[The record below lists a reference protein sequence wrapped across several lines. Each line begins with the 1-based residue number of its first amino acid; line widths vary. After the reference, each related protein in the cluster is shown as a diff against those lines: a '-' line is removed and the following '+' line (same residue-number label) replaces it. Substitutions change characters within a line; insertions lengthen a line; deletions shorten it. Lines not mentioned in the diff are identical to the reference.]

1 MKKFIQKLIHPF
13 YKRYHFWY
21 HRKPRKYNFEK
32 VYTWVQPNV
41 FSPINTVSTKVF
53 LDYVSTLNLTNK
65 KVLELGCGSG
75 IISIQSAFQ
84 GAHVT
89 ASDINETAVKSV
101 VKTAQEQDLLVTGIV
116 SDLFNELKGAS
127 FDYIFINPPYYPKNP
142 HNLEENAW
150 FCGENF
156 DFFAKLFSQLSVL
169 ELDKT
174 QALMILSNACDL
186 EQISSKATKEQLK
199 LNEVYKV
206 KLTFETNSI
215 YRVVKAS

>member
-1 MKKFIQKLIHPF
+1 MKKFVQKLIHPF

-21 HRKPRKYNFEK
+21 HRKPRKYVFNE
-32 VYTWVQPNV
+32 VHTWVQPSV

-53 LDYVSTLNLTNK
+53 LDYISTLNLSHKT
-65 KVLELGCGSG
+65 VLELGCGSA

-89 ASDINETAVKSV
+89 ASDIHETAVKSV
-101 VKTAQEQDLLVTGIV
+101 VNTAQEQDLLVTGIV
-116 SDLFNELKGAS
+116 SDLFNELNGAS

-156 DFFAKLFSQLSVL
+156 DFFEKLFTQLSVL

-174 QALMILSNACDL
+174 QVLMILSNACDL
-186 EQISSKATKEQLK
+186 EQISSKAEKEQLE
-199 LNEVYKV
+199 LNEVHKV

-215 YRVVKAS
+215 YRIVKAS

>member
-1 MKKFIQKLIHPF
+1 MKKFIQKLVHPF

-21 HRKPRKYNFEK
+21 HRKPRKYKFGK
-32 VYTWVQPNV
+32 VYTIVQPSV
-41 FSPINTVSTKVF
+41 FSPINTISTKVF
-53 LDYVSTLNLTNK
+53 LDYLSNLNLSRK

-84 GAHVT
+84 GAVVT
-89 ASDINETAVKSV
+89 ASDIHETAVKSV
-101 VKTAQEQDLLVTGIV
+101 VKTANQQNLLVTGIV
-116 SDLFNELKGAS
+116 SNLFDKLEGIH
-127 FDYIFINPPYYPKNP
+127 FDYIFINPPYYPKKP

-156 DFFAKLFSQLSVL
+156 EYFENLFLQLSLL
-169 ELDKT
+169 ELEKT

-186 EQISSKATKEQLK
+186 KQISSKAEKNQMRL
-199 LNEVYKV
+199 EVVQKV

-215 YRVVKAS
+215 FRIVNAS

>member
-1 MKKFIQKLIHPF
+1 MKKFVQKLIHPF

-21 HRKPRKYNFEK
+21 HRKPRKYVFDR
-32 VYTWVQPNV
+32 VYTWVQPSV

-53 LDYVSTLNLTNK
+53 LDYISTLNLSGK

-89 ASDINETAVKSV
+89 ASDIHEIAVKSV
-101 VKTAQEQDLLVTGIV
+101 VKTAQDQNLLVTGIV
-116 SDLFNELKGAS
+116 SDLFNELLGVS

-156 DFFAKLFSQLSVL
+156 DFFEKLFIQLSVL

-174 QALMILSNACDL
+174 QVLMILSNACDL
-186 EQISSKATKEQLK
+186 DQISSKAEKEQLE
-199 LNEVYKV
+199 LNEVHKV